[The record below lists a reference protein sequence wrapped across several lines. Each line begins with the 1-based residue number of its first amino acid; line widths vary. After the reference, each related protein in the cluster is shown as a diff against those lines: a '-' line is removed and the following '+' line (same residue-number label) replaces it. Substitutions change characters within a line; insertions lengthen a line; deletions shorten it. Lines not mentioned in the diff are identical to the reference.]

1 MNYLNEFWVG
11 ISGAVVGGV
20 FSILGVF
27 LTMRYQ
33 RALDQEQR
41 RIERMPFL
49 KFRIEKYSAVED
61 TNVDYSFIGIIGNEL
76 LTSANPELDVTYSCI
91 AVTPTLSAVFN
102 LKIVDVYMSDLGMLN
117 KTDAFSPMS
126 RRLLPEET
134 ERQVFNCLN
143 KTNCNQ
149 DVVIRYEYED
159 IFGNVYLQDVFF
171 QYYETDFDGKCKVL
185 SIWEVCQPQLSARMN
200 DRRKCKKLNIT
211 NLENVIKENMV

>member
-1 MNYLNEFWVG
+1 MNGLLSEFRVG
-11 ISGAVVGGV
+11 ISGAIVGGI

-41 RIERMPFL
+41 RIERMPLL
-49 KFRIEKYSAVED
+49 KFHIEEYSAMDD
-61 TNVDYSFIGIIGNEL
+61 TNEDCSFIGIIGNEL
-76 LTSANPELDVTYSCI
+76 LTSANPKIDVRYSCI

-102 LKIVDVYMSDLGMLN
+102 LKIVDVFMTACGILK
-117 KTDAFSPMS
+117 KTDAFAPMS
-126 RRLLPEET
+126 RRLLPDET
-134 ERQVFNCLN
+134 ERQVFNCLD
-143 KTNCNQ
+143 KINCSQ

-185 SIWEVCQPQLSARMN
+185 NIREVCQPQLSVRKN
-200 DRRKCKKLNIT
+200 DRKKAKRLVVKT
-211 NLENVIKENMV
+211 LEEVIKEKD